1 MGKNNTICHALILAH
16 SRIPSLFSTIKLET
30 LLIFELER
38 YVRYAIYI
46 YTIKLETL
54 LIFELERYVR
64 YAIYIYRYESLIY
77 MYNICITISGAAQS
91 NELAPT
97 ADETRMSG
105 SRSEW
110 FAGFHGMILGAT

>member
-16 SRIPSLFSTIKLET
+16 SRIPSLFS
-30 LLIFELER
+30 
-38 YVRYAIYI
+38 
-46 YTIKLETL
+46 TIKLETL

>member
-1 MGKNNTICHALILAH
+1 
-16 SRIPSLFSTIKLET
+16 
-30 LLIFELER
+30 
-38 YVRYAIYI
+38 
-46 YTIKLETL
+46 
-54 LIFELERYVR
+54 
-64 YAIYIYRYESLIY
+64 

-110 FAGFHGMILGAT
+110 FAGFHGMILGATWATDGRAAQRATC